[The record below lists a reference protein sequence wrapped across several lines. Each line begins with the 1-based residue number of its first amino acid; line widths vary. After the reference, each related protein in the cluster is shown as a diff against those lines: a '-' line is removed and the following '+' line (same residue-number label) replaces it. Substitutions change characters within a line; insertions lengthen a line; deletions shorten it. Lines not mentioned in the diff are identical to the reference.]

1 MLMQA
6 PEGGG
11 GLNEYIQHH
20 IHFND
25 VEVLGRNFHLDS
37 WIMGLFIGAIFFIWF
52 YRFARKATPGVPS
65 KGQAFVELIVE
76 FVDGQVKDLFH
87 GDRSFLAP
95 LGLTVFMWVLLMNLV
110 DLIPIDL
117 VGGVTMLVAGHDFAE
132 SFHFKTVATADVYT
146 TFALS
151 LSIFVLTMFF
161 SVKVKG
167 AGGFLKEQVTSPFKP
182 KGVVFGIILAPANII
197 LNLVEHLSKPI
208 SLSMRLFGNMFG
220 GELVFMLVAGLFS
233 SWLSFGFGVI
243 FGFAWSVFELL
254 IIFIQAYIF
263 MVLSVA
269 YIAMAHEHH

>member
-1 MLMQA
+1 MSIQA
-6 PEGGG
+6 PEG

-25 VEVLGRNFHLDS
+25 VEVFGRNFHLDS
-37 WIMGLFIGAIFFIWF
+37 WIMGLLIGAVFFIWF
-52 YRFARKATPGVPS
+52 YRAARKATSGVPS
-65 KGQAFVELIVE
+65 KGQAFVELIIE

-110 DLIPIDL
+110 DLVPLDL
-117 VGGVTMLVAGHDFAE
+117 IGTAVSLFGGHSLAE
-132 SFHFKTVATADVYT
+132 SFHFKPVATADVFT
-146 TFALS
+146 TFAMS
-151 LSIFVLTMFF
+151 LTIFVLTMFF
-161 SVKVKG
+161 SIKVKG
-167 AGGFLKEQVTSPFKP
+167 GGGFLKEQVTSPFKVASP
-182 KGVVFGIILAPANII
+182 VGAIAVAPFNII

-220 GELVFMLVAGLFS
+220 GELVFMLIAGLLS
-233 SWLSFGFGVI
+233 SWLSFAFGVA
-243 FGFAWSVFELL
+243 FGFAWGVFELL